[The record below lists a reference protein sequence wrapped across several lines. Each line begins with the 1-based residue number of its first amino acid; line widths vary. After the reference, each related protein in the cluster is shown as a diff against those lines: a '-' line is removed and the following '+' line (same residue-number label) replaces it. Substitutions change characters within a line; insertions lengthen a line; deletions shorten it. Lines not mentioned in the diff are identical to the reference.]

1 MAAPDSAPNVGPA
14 PNMPQSV
21 MDAAKLPAKITDK
34 YVLFFGYELPEPAS
48 TFQQWYPSHF
58 TDPDSTDN
66 AGNPLAFPT
75 AEHYMMY
82 FKAVLM
88 DDDETATKILA
99 CKTPAEA
106 KTFGRQVKNFN
117 QKIWDD
123 NCDYVVQRGSLLKF
137 SQNKECKE
145 ALLGTGDRILVE
157 ASPNDRIWGIGFDC
171 EHALGKEDEW
181 GQNKLGKA
189 LMLAR
194 EQLGK
199 QG

>member
-1 MAAPDSAPNVGPA
+1 MSASAPNVGPA

-34 YVLFFGYELPEPAS
+34 YVLFFGFELPEPAS
-48 TFQQWYPSHF
+48 TFQQWYPSLF
-58 TDPDSTDN
+58 VDTESEDDSG
-66 AGNPLAFPT
+66 APLSFPT

-88 DDDETATKILA
+88 DDDETAAKILA

-117 QKIWDD
+117 QKVWDD
-123 NCDYVVQRGSLLKF
+123 NCDYVVQKGSYLKF
-137 SQNKECKE
+137 SQVKECRE

-157 ASPNDRIWGIGFDC
+157 ASPNDRIWGIGYNC
-171 EHALGKEDEW
+171 EDAIGKENDW
-181 GQNKLGKA
+181 GLNKLGRA
-189 LMLAR
+189 LMMAR
-194 EQLGK
+194 DRLRQEA
-199 QG
+199 